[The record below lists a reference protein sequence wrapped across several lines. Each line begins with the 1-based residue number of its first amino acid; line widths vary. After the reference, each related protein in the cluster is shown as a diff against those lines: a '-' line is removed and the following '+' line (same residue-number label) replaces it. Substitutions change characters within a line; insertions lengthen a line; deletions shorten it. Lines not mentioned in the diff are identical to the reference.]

1 MTTEY
6 LEQQLAKWQRIL
18 LVFAGA
24 GFMMAASTFGI
35 VDVYTF
41 SYGWVMAWVVP
52 QLGTVPVGLLMLFG
66 REWRRLPLS
75 QRLTTAFGFLGS
87 GWLGWL
93 AIGFRLASESPMA
106 LGVIVLAGAILAA
119 VYGLLQRAR
128 RASPEEIFP

>member
-6 LEQQLAKWQRIL
+6 LEQQLAKWQRVL
-18 LVFAGA
+18 LLLAGA
-24 GFMMAASTFGI
+24 GGMMAASTFGI

-41 SYGWVMAWVVP
+41 SYGWVMAWVVL
-52 QLGTVPVGLLMLFG
+52 QLGSVPIGVLMLFG
-66 REWRRLPLS
+66 REWRRLPLR

-93 AIGFRLASESPMA
+93 AIGFRLAGESPMA
-106 LGVIVLAGAILAA
+106 LGVIVLAGAMLVA
-119 VYGLLQRAR
+119 VYSLLRRAR